1 MADIGVIEDQ
11 ATKILSLV
19 ESWGDIPNTL
29 IVWVTPVLVLG
40 LTILIMWHGYKIV
53 RGVGGQDHLIDV
65 LFISIRAFL
74 VFSLCLV
81 AGTYASNVMGVA
93 TELREGLTG
102 LFTGTDANIY
112 AQLDEVM
119 NKSSDAYKDILI
131 WSYDHLKIGIT
142 GTDFTG
148 LTSMIGGAFMVG
160 FILVYAMVAAI
171 NMLIIDF
178 SLAIIFAVG
187 PLFIASLA
195 FQGTAQFFNTWLGAL
210 LKYIFTAVV
219 VTAIVGFGTTIV
231 TGYANGLSSTPVEA
245 LDFVGATMSAV
256 MASVILIF
264 LTFKAAQIGA
274 DLSGGVAL
282 QLGTLAHAARW
293 AINPAGAALSNTVK
307 AAHDA
312 SKIAS
317 AGTGYIAGRASRTEL
332 GKAVGSSP
340 AMKSAMAGINTMA
353 QIGSG
358 TRTALSHRSAISAA
372 RTGFQYGASVKEGTG
387 TITK

>member
-11 ATKILSLV
+11 ATKILSLA
-19 ESWGDIPNTL
+19 ESWSDIPNTL
-29 IVWVTPVLVLG
+29 IGWVTPVLVFG

-53 RGVGGQDHLIDV
+53 RGAGGQDHLVDV
-65 LFISIRAFL
+65 LFISMRAFL

-81 AGTYASNVMGVA
+81 AGTYASNVMAIA

-148 LTSMIGGAFMVG
+148 LTAMLGGALMVG
-160 FILVYAMVAAI
+160 FILIYAMVAAI

-219 VTAIVGFGTTIV
+219 ITAIVGFGTTIV
-231 TGYANGLSSTPVEA
+231 TGYANGLASTPVETM
-245 LDFVGATMSAV
+245 DFVGATLSAI

-264 LTFKAAQIGA
+264 LTFKGAQIGA
-274 DLSGGVAL
+274 DLAGGVAL

-293 AINPAGAALSNTVK
+293 AVNPAGAALS
-307 AAHDA
+307 AA
-312 SKIAS
+312 SKV
-317 AGTGYIAGRASRTEL
+317 AGAGAGNLAGRAGAAAAKTGVGR
-332 GKAVGSSP
+332 AVGSSR
-340 AMKSAMAGINTMA
+340 AMQYAMSGINTMSS
-353 QIGSG
+353 IGGGARAAMGQKSVSG
-358 TRTALSHRSAISAA
+358 AIRSGYRAGSSAS
-372 RTGFQYGASVKEGTG
+372 RGTG

>member
-11 ATKILSLV
+11 ATKILSLA
-19 ESWGDIPNTL
+19 ESWSDIPNTL
-29 IVWVTPVLVLG
+29 IGWVTPVLVFG

-53 RGVGGQDHLIDV
+53 RGAGGQDHLVDV
-65 LFISIRAFL
+65 LFISMRAFL

-81 AGTYASNVMGVA
+81 AGTYASNVMAIA

-148 LTSMIGGAFMVG
+148 LTAMLGGALMVG
-160 FILVYAMVAAI
+160 FILIYAMVAAI

-219 VTAIVGFGTTIV
+219 ITAIVGFGTTIV
-231 TGYANGLSSTPVEA
+231 TGYANGLASTPVETM
-245 LDFVGATMSAV
+245 DFVGATLSAI

-264 LTFKAAQIGA
+264 LTFKGAQIGA
-274 DLSGGVAL
+274 DLAGGVAL

-293 AINPAGAALSNTVK
+293 AVNPAGAALS
-307 AAHDA
+307 AA
-312 SKIAS
+312 SKV
-317 AGTGYIAGRASRTEL
+317 AGAGAGNLAGRAGAAAAKTGVGR
-332 GKAVGSSP
+332 AVGSSR
-340 AMKSAMAGINTMA
+340 AMQYAMSGINTMSS
-353 QIGSG
+353 ISG
-358 TRTALSHRSAISAA
+358 GARTAMGHKSVSRAIRSGYRAGSSAS
-372 RTGFQYGASVKEGTG
+372 RGTG

>member
-11 ATKILSLV
+11 ATKILSLA
-19 ESWGDIPNTL
+19 ESWSSIPNTL
-29 IVWVTPVLVLG
+29 IEWVTPVLVFG

-53 RGVGGQDHLIDV
+53 RGAGGQDHLVDV
-65 LFISIRAFL
+65 LFISMRAFL

-148 LTSMIGGAFMVG
+148 LTAMLGGALMVG
-160 FILVYAMVAAI
+160 FILIYAMVAAI

-187 PLFIASLA
+187 PLFIAALA
-195 FQGTAQFFNTWLGAL
+195 FQGTQQFFNTWLGAL

-219 VTAIVGFGTTIV
+219 ITAIVGFGTTIV
-231 TGYANGLSSTPVEA
+231 TGYANGLSSTPVETM
-245 LDFVGATMSAV
+245 DFVGATLSAI

-264 LTFKAAQIGA
+264 LTFKGAQIGA
-274 DLSGGVAL
+274 DLAGGVAL

-293 AINPAGAALSNTVK
+293 AVNPAGAALS
-307 AAHDA
+307 AA
-312 SKIAS
+312 SKV
-317 AGTGYIAGRASRTEL
+317 AGAGAGNLAGRAGAAAART
-332 GKAVGSSP
+332 GVGRAVGSSR
-340 AMKSAMAGINTMA
+340 AMQYAMSGINTMSS
-353 QIGSG
+353 IGG
-358 TRTALSHRSAISAA
+358 GARTAMGHKSVSRAIRSGYRAGSSAS
-372 RTGFQYGASVKEGTG
+372 RGTG